1 MTYRTPDVY
10 VEEISTFPPS
20 VAEVETAV
28 PAFIGYTNSATRTVT
43 DDLRNVPTKVTSL
56 LEYESLFGAGPKLAI
71 DKVVLDDAG
80 NFVRAELATTN
91 PNTNTNTKYMYD
103 SLRLFFNNGG
113 GKCYIVSVGA
123 DTATTDKANL
133 IFGLQQIAKQDEPT
147 ILLFPDAAA
156 LTSPDDLA
164 AVQQAALQQAGKL
177 GDRVALLDTHYYNSK
192 NTHDTEI
199 GSFRD
204 KLGVNSLKYG
214 AAYAPWLK
222 LNYNKNVGYGDV
234 STKLYKGS
242 TLIQLASLTSDAS
255 TIAQISRLD
264 LVLAD
269 IATLNTRVKSLSGV
283 DSSVTSHQ
291 DALMRSYVTNKTAGT
306 AGALFANLFDIVRK
320 IDGMVTV
327 GTALTHTYTEDG
339 TAKGLVPGIKT
350 LISSTLKPV
359 VVDLIQLERELAAA
373 VGASYTTSWDTNKP
387 TATDWGT
394 TFSPG
399 TLVPGNTIP
408 TAGTPAPTLIDK
420 LDAARP
426 GVNKAFIAIS
436 SALNGVLAT
445 ANSLRNAHEQFLL
458 DNFPIYSGLLRGVG
472 NTLTTCPPSGAIAGI
487 YSLVDSTRGVWK
499 APANV
504 SLAGVI
510 EPTYYFD
517 TDDTDNLNVDAV
529 SGKSINAI
537 RAFSG
542 KGTLVWGART
552 LAGNDNEWRYISVR
566 RFFNMVEESVK
577 KSTYWAV
584 FESNDANT
592 WIKVRGMI
600 ENYLTQKWREGALA
614 GASTKDAFFV
624 RCGLGVTMN
633 AQDILEGRMNVEIGM
648 AVVRPAEF
656 IILKFSHK
664 LQTS

>member
-1 MTYRTPDVY
+1 MTTYRTPDVY
-10 VEEISTFPPS
+10 VEEISVFPPS

-28 PAFIGYTNSATRTVT
+28 PAFIGYTGKATRMVA

-56 LEYESLFGAGPKLAI
+56 LEYESLFGASPKLAVS
-71 DKVVLDDAG
+71 KVVLDDAG
-80 NFVRAELATTN
+80 NFVRAELSN
-91 PNTNTNTKYMYD
+91 SNTKYLYD

-123 DTATTDKANL
+123 DTAATTKEDL
-133 IFGLQQIAKQDEPT
+133 IKGLQQVARQDEPT

-156 LTSPDDLA
+156 LPANDLA
-164 AVQQAALQQAGKL
+164 AVQQEALAQCGKL
-177 GDRVALLDTHYYNSK
+177 GDRVALLDTAYYANK
-192 NTHDTEI
+192 NDHAVAVGD
-199 GSFRD
+199 FRD

-222 LNYNKNVGYGDV
+222 LNFSKNVGYSDV
-234 STKLYKGS
+234 AGKIYKGNNLTPLS
-242 TLIQLASLTSDAS
+242 SLTGDAG
-255 TIAQISRLD
+255 TIAQIGRLD
-264 LVLAD
+264 LVIAD
-269 IATLNTRVKSLSGV
+269 IASI
-283 DSSVTSHQ
+283 DSRITALANGDGSVTAHQ
-291 DALMRSYVTNKTAGT
+291 DKLLVGFSAAKNEANTNL
-306 AGALFANLFDIVRK
+306 LFANLFDIVST
-320 IDGMVTV
+320 IDGMVA
-327 GTALTHTYTEDG
+327 GGAALTHTYTEDAK
-339 TAKGLVPGIKT
+339 TKGLVPTIKS
-350 LISSTLKPV
+350 LIASTLKPV
-359 VVDLIQLERELAAA
+359 VAELIRLERELAEAI
-373 VGASYTTSWDTNKP
+373 GNTYTTAWDDGGVTH
-387 TATDWGT
+387 AAADWGT
-394 TFSPG
+394 TFSPP
-399 TLVPGNTIP
+399 TLVKTGVIP
-408 TAGTPAPTLIDK
+408 TAQGTSVADQAK
-420 LDAARP
+420 AALP
-426 GVNKAFIAIS
+426 GINAAFIALS
-436 SALNGVLAT
+436 SALSGIAES
-445 ANSLRNAHEQFLL
+445 ARNFRAAHEKFLL

-472 NTLTTCPPSGAIAGI
+472 NTLTNCPPSGAIAGI
-487 YSLVDSTRGVWK
+487 YSLVDGTRGVWK

-517 TDDTDNLNVDAV
+517 TDDTDNLNIDPT
-529 SGKSINAI
+529 SGKSVNAI

-584 FESNDANT
+584 FEPNDANT
-592 WIKVRGMI
+592 WVKVRGMI

-614 GASTKDAFFV
+614 GSTPKEAFFV

-633 AQDILEGRMNVEIGM
+633 AQDILNGYMNVEIGM

-656 IILKFSHK
+656 IVLKFSHK